1 MSLTTYSI
9 IAIAVAALCTFAT
22 RLVPFALFGGKKE
35 VPATITYLGKVLPPA
50 IIATLIIYC
59 IRSVDFTASPYGAAE
74 IIAIVVTALL
84 HIWKKNT
91 LISIGGGTILY
102 MFLVQFVFV

>member
-59 IRSVDFTASPYGAAE
+59 IRSVDFTASPHGAAE

>member
-22 RLVPFALFGGKKE
+22 RLVPFALFGGKKG

-59 IRSVDFTASPYGAAE
+59 IRSVDFTASPHGAAE

-102 MFLVQFVFV
+102 MFLV

>member
-9 IAIAVAALCTFAT
+9 IAIAIAALCTFAT

-59 IRSVDFTASPYGAAE
+59 IRSVDFTASPHGAAE

>member
-59 IRSVDFTASPYGAAE
+59 IRSVDFTASPHGAAE

-91 LISIGGGTILY
+91 LISIGGGTTLY

>member
-59 IRSVDFTASPYGAAE
+59 IRSVDFTASPHGAAE

-102 MFLVQFVFV
+102 MLLVQFVFV